1 MCGCVLTRSFG
12 GIRTNRKGKV
22 EAMID
27 VNQIMLDMIRKSN
40 SVATS
45 SVNEIEEIVDTGL
58 EKTEDNIQQI
68 AFEYLDNKGYAR
80 SVQNMDKAKKHIE
93 DVSQYSDTV
102 CFRKTRRMVEDL
114 LQDAESDDIEKL
126 MNACLLDNLL
136 KVNDKL
142 DNYAGSRYEYAVEAV
157 DEILLDNE
165 KSGGGSLLEYVS
177 LQTLLNRYAAQGFR
191 VVAVTTREMGSGGK
205 LMMAGFSSVKKQ
217 TIIVFE
223 RRIEA

>member
-1 MCGCVLTRSFG
+1 
-12 GIRTNRKGKV
+12 
-22 EAMID
+22 MID
-27 VNQIMLDMIRKSN
+27 INQIMLDMIRKSN

-58 EKTEDNIQQI
+58 EKTEENIQQI

-80 SVQNMDKAKKHIE
+80 SVQNMDKAKQHIT

-102 CFRKTRRMVEDL
+102 CFRKTRRIVEDL
-114 LQDAESDDIEKL
+114 LQEAEGDDIEKL
-126 MNACLLDNLL
+126 MNVCLLDNLM
-136 KVNDKL
+136 KVNDRL
-142 DNYAGSRYEYAVEAV
+142 DNISGGRYEYAVEAI

-165 KSGGGSLLEYVS
+165 KTGGSLLEYVS

-205 LMMAGFSSVKKQ
+205 LMMAGFTSVKKQ
-217 TIIVFE
+217 TVIVFE
-223 RRIEA
+223 RRVEG

>member
-1 MCGCVLTRSFG
+1 
-12 GIRTNRKGKV
+12 
-22 EAMID
+22 MID
-27 VNQIMLDMIRKSN
+27 INQIMLDMIRKSN

-58 EKTEDNIQQI
+58 EKTEENIQQI

-80 SVQNMDKAKKHIE
+80 SVQNMDKAKQHIE

-102 CFRKTRRMVEDL
+102 CFRKTRRIVEDL
-114 LQDAESDDIEKL
+114 LQEAEGDDIEKL
-126 MNACLLDNLL
+126 MNVCLLDNLM
-136 KVNDKL
+136 KVNDRL
-142 DNYAGSRYEYAVEAV
+142 DNISGGRYEYAVEAL

-165 KSGGGSLLEYVS
+165 KTGGSLLEYVS

-205 LMMAGFSSVKKQ
+205 LMMAGFTSVKKQ
-217 TIIVFE
+217 TVIVFE
-223 RRIEA
+223 RRVEG